1 MPVLNSVISSKKY
14 CVSIVLAVLV
24 ATLPACGGGSSSGN
38 NTSADRPVITTQPAN
53 VTANEGQTITFSVK
67 VQSAN
72 ALTYQWLKNGEEIPG
87 ATDPS
92 YATTATLHDSN
103 AVFSV
108 RISSTA
114 GSVVSDAA
122 ILMVNRVSGI
132 IQMLNGRSVD
142 GALIGVDAK
151 GASYV
156 RNGTTIIKIGPDGEP
171 LPYGN
176 GTLGVVIPATYRCT
190 YAPEP
195 ASIVTADGT
204 VYASTFST
212 EPYSINRCNISPGG
226 AIHKIDPTGQKIA
239 VIKPADDILFAPSR
253 LTQLKDGT
261 IYFIDAVGPK
271 VRKLTTNGS
280 IINITTLYQAGQIE
294 DRTSYVLG
302 NPSIPYITS
311 DSADGIFLAD
321 SHSILKLDSKG
332 TQMVLTARFSN
343 IPVDGSFDQSS
354 FFQIFDFHW
363 HPSTA
368 TLIALDGSTSLILR
382 QIDPSGKTVKTIAG
396 QITSTATNPEVG
408 PLPSVLGQKSRD
420 GADQSALVGADGGI
434 YLKIKGKLF
443 KINP

>member
-1 MPVLNSVISSKKY
+1 MPVLNSVCFSRKY
-14 CVSIVLAVLV
+14 CASIVLAVLV

-38 NTSADRPVITTQPAN
+38 NSSADRPVITTQPAN
-53 VTANEGQTITFSVK
+53 VTANEGQTITFSVN
-67 VQSAN
+67 VQSAS
-72 ALTYQWLKNGEEIPG
+72 APTYQWLKNGEEIPG
-87 ATDPS
+87 ATGAS

-132 IQMLNGRSVD
+132 IQMLNGRPID

-156 RNGTTIIKIGPDGEP
+156 RNGTTIIKLGPDGEP

-212 EPYSINRCNISPGG
+212 APYSINNCNISPGG

-253 LTQLKDGT
+253 LTQSNDGT
-261 IYFIDAVGPK
+261 VYFIDAVGPK
-271 VRKLTTNGS
+271 VRKLTTEGR
-280 IINITTLYQAGQIE
+280 IIDITTLYQWGQID
-294 DRTSYVLG
+294 DRTSYALG

-311 DSADGIFLAD
+311 DNADGLFLAD
-321 SHSILKLDSKG
+321 IRTILKLDSTGKQ
-332 TQMVLTARFSN
+332 TVLAARDSN
-343 IPVDGSFDQSS
+343 TPVDGSFDQSS
-354 FFQIFDFHW
+354 FYRILDLQW

-368 TLIALDGSTSLILR
+368 TLIALDGSPALILR
-382 QIDPSGKTVKTIAG
+382 QIDPSGKKVKTIAG
-396 QITSTATNPEVG
+396 QATSTATNIEVG
-408 PLPSVLGQKSRD
+408 PLPGVLGQSSREN
-420 GADQSALVGADGGI
+420 ADHSALVGADGEI
-434 YLKIKGKLF
+434 YLKIKGKVF
-443 KINP
+443 KVNP